1 MKSYQRK
8 LTKALL
14 NADRPKYSIQMPP
27 INNDRVSVIQALMS
41 GGKTY
46 WAMTSAIPNLLKEG
60 YNLISFFAPQTD
72 LANPAEVQ
80 LKVRKACKQMK
91 IESPVVLSEYDWF
104 SIKSHIK
111 NGDSVIVVTTN
122 TIIFKEMR
130 ENPKNFGKCKW
141 TWIGDEAHWGSTD
154 NESNYRNNMGSTP
167 PPAGSPNGFKARYYD
182 FVKTGFKYTDR
193 ACELTATPTRQMKGE
208 IAGNY
213 SDIIELH
220 TQSSSDS
227 IKLGN
232 TAWLNKINYINV
244 DAIKDDSD
252 NSLLSA
258 HLREVVHTINE
269 RNNRAGQLSIKI
281 NNPNF
286 QPKLSGM
293 IICQPDRFYSIN
305 MRRVRKTLKELGP
318 LPFDYI
324 ETDSKGGTTIYNG
337 ATHKVISSSKKVDWI
352 ELMNSTDN
360 PNGYWQKGNNI
371 KLVLCVGK
379 GVMGVNIPGLVS
391 MTDFNKGDQKS
402 KDTNEPITNN
412 PIQRFGRLVRHNN
425 GYDYGYDR
433 SLVERDLKKL
443 NQWELTDF
451 AKTMNT
457 FDIYCYNND
466 KYSEASELFT
476 NDYVYTFEKVN
487 QLLK

>member
-1 MKSYQRK
+1 MKNYQRK

-14 NADRPKYSIQMPP
+14 NGDRPKYSIKMPP
-27 INNDRVSVIQALMS
+27 INKEKVSVIQALMS

-72 LANPAEVQ
+72 LANSNEIQ
-80 LKVRKACKQMK
+80 IQVRRACKKMK
-91 IESPVVLSEYDWF
+91 IESPIVLNDYDW
-104 SIKSHIK
+104 STIKSHIK

-122 TIIFKEMR
+122 TIIFREMR
-130 ENPKNFGKCKW
+130 ETPKNFDKYKW

-182 FVKTGFKYTDR
+182 FVKSGFQYTDR

-208 IAGNY
+208 IDGNY
-213 SDIIELH
+213 SDIIKLH
-220 TQSSSDS
+220 SEEASNS

-244 DAIKDDSD
+244 DAIKDDFH
-252 NSLLSA
+252 NSLLST
-258 HLREVVHTINE
+258 HLRKVITTISE
-269 RNNRAGQLSIKI
+269 RNNKAEGFASKI

-286 QPKLSGM
+286 QPKLNGM

-305 MRRVRKTLKELGP
+305 MNRVRRTLKELGP

-324 ETDSKGGTTIYNG
+324 ATDSKGGTTIYDG
-337 ATHKVISSSKKVDWI
+337 TTHKVTSSSKKANWI
-352 ELMNSTDN
+352 ELMNNTE
-360 PNGYWQKGNNI
+360 NNI

-425 GYDYGYDR
+425 GYDYGYDK

-457 FDIYCYNND
+457 FDIHCYNNN
-466 KYSEASELFT
+466 KYSEASELFQ
-476 NDYVYTFEKVN
+476 NHYVYTFEKIN
-487 QLLK
+487 QLLN